1 MDLFHPEAFA
11 GKRLL
16 LTGGSSGIGA
26 EAVAEAAALG
36 MRVAF
41 CGRNVEA
48 GTRVETR
55 CGGRGR
61 FIRCDLNDPAE
72 ITRFVAE
79 ATDFLGGAA
88 DYLVNAAA
96 TDRRLGF
103 VDVNADEFAAFI
115 DADLRPAVLVTRAA
129 LDALRRGQGRSI
141 VNFGTTNWM
150 LGLAPFTLYSAA
162 KSGLLGFTRALAREL
177 GREGIRV
184 NMLSPGWIMTEKQ
197 LRLYVT
203 EQDKQDLLRDQALPF
218 LLTAREVIPPL
229 FFLLSDGAR
238 GVTGQNWIVDG
249 GKRME

>member
-1 MDLFHPEAFA
+1 MNLFHAEAFA

-26 EAVAEAAALG
+26 KVAEEAAALG

-41 CGRNVEA
+41 CGRNAEAGARVEA
-48 GTRVETR
+48 R
-55 CGGRGR
+55 CQGRGK
-61 FIRCDLNDPAE
+61 FIRCNLTEPDE
-72 ITRFVAE
+72 ITRFVGEAE
-79 ATDFLGGAA
+79 TFLGGAV
-88 DYLVNAAA
+88 DFLVNAAA
-96 TDRRLGF
+96 TDRRLAFGE
-103 VDVNADEFAAFI
+103 VTADEFAAFI
-115 DADLRPAVLVTRAA
+115 DGDLRPAVLVTRAA
-129 LDALRRGQGRSI
+129 LGALRRGEGKSI

-177 GREGIRV
+177 GPDKIRV

-218 LLTAREVIPPL
+218 LLTEEEVVPPL
-229 FFLLSDGAR
+229 FFLLSEGAR
-238 GVTGQNWIVDG
+238 GVTGQNLIVDG